1 MGGVVPQLQDH
12 FLDASFM
19 VFNFREGGLI
29 PFAIHLFGLFFIP
42 ESPRWLAKTGRK
54 MDFEV
59 ALQKLHG
66 LDTDIS
72 EDAAEIQP
80 AKTHHAGLFSNTR
93 LYMTRLELDLWFVNN
108 LEESMEN
115 VFIRATFLNKRGV
128 SAARETVIYAI
139 IQVIIMGLNTTVIDN
154 ALYEHVKLL
163 LLLEEVVDWCSGGSA
178 SGGEVKRGYDDEVRV
193 DDWLC
198 CCWHPFCMDV
208 DKTC

>member
-72 EDAAEIQP
+72 EDAAEIQIGVGLMVCQQFGGING
-80 AKTHHAGLFSNTR
+80 KCFYTSDIFEQAGPIVLQFC
-93 LYMTRLELDLWFVNN
+93 VCH
-108 LEESMEN
+108 
-115 VFIRATFLNKRGV
+115 VPGG

-139 IQVIIMGLNTTVIDN
+139 IQVIITGLNTTGELVVLKAVNLFDF
-154 ALYEHVKLL
+154 LTLVRPEHVKLL

-178 SGGEVKRGYDDEVRV
+178 SGDSGCQWRRG
-193 DDWLC
+193 
-198 CCWHPFCMDV
+198 
-208 DKTC
+208 